1 MSLRKFREFIQD
13 RHRAASRGS
22 ELSALEEE
30 TYDSENYGCS
40 DGYNWERAVRKRTEV
55 VDE

>member
-1 MSLRKFREFIQD
+1 MSFRKFREFIQD